1 MNFFQGKL
9 TRVDGG
15 LTVDTAAFQVPVPT
29 SHLAAY
35 QRMEGKP
42 IVFGIRPED
51 IHDPAFAPPGLS
63 PAVIDAQVD
72 VTELMGNEVFVYL
85 AVDSQPFVGRVDPRT
100 SYHMGDRVQVA
111 LNMEH
116 MHLFEVEGDQAAI
129 R

>member
-1 MNFFQGKL
+1 MPSFFL
-9 TRVDGG
+9 
-15 LTVDTAAFQVPVPT
+15 
-29 SHLAAY
+29 
-35 QRMEGKP
+35 M
-42 IVFGIRPED
+42 IRRP
-51 IHDPAFAPPGLS
+51 PRSTLFPYTTLFRSFAPPGLS

-129 R
+129 